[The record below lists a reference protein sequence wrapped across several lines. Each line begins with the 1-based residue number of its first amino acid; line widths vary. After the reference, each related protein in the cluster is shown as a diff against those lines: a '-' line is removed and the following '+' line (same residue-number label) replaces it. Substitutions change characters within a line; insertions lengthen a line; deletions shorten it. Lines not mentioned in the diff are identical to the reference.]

1 MPPIRLHPRAR
12 TPILPEA
19 TIEFRVRLLARIQ
32 SPVSGGSTA
41 ATSWCCHHAVSV
53 SIETNLQ
60 PNTLLHRTEAVLPF
74 HRPAM
79 VHIYIYMCVCVSV
92 YDDDTHAHSSSFLA
106 TVQCTEQPQLV
117 ELGELSRMLGVHGAG
132 ERHPKCLCMSAC
144 HVVEVLAASCQV
156 ACMRAVPMHKSA
168 PLEPCAAQDE
178 SICHAHMTDK
188 TAWHSL
194 SLSLSRSL
202 ALSLSRSLALSLSRS
217 LALSLSR
224 SLALSLSRSLA
235 LSLALSL
242 SLSLYISIYLSI
254 SLSLSLP
261 RFALPF
267 SPFLSLLRN
276 RLAPSAPPPVPM
288 FLNTRHEDTVSKT
301 FLAYTDC
308 NNAAMH

>member
-1 MPPIRLHPRAR
+1 
-12 TPILPEA
+12 
-19 TIEFRVRLLARIQ
+19 
-32 SPVSGGSTA
+32 
-41 ATSWCCHHAVSV
+41 
-53 SIETNLQ
+53 
-60 PNTLLHRTEAVLPF
+60 
-74 HRPAM
+74 
-79 VHIYIYMCVCVSV
+79 MCVCVSV

-188 TAWHSL
+188 TAWL

-224 SLALSLSRSLA
+224 SL
-235 LSLALSL
+235 
-242 SLSLYISIYLSI
+242 SLYIYLSIYLSI

>member
-79 VHIYIYMCVCVSV
+79 VHIYIYMYICVCVCVSV

-188 TAWHSL
+188 TAWLSL

-202 ALSLSRSLALSLSRS
+202 ALSLSRSLALSLS
-217 LALSLSR
+217 LSIYIYIY
-224 SLALSLSRSLA
+224 
-235 LSLALSL
+235 LSL
-242 SLSLYISIYLSI
+242 SLSLSA
-254 SLSLSLP
+254 SLCTSFLSLP
-261 RFALPF
+261 FP
-267 SPFLSLLRN
+267 
-276 RLAPSAPPPVPM
+276 PSKPPCTIRPTPGPHV
-288 FLNTRHEDTVSKT
+288 FEYS
-301 FLAYTDC
+301 A
-308 NNAAMH
+308 